1 MLGIEF
7 FKHFFWLASPFNG
20 DLLRKYGDFNGFFIT
35 FQWGFHHFHD
45 EQMVTQPIKN
55 VAI

>member
-7 FKHFFWLASPFNG
+7 FKHFFFGWHHH
-20 DLLRKYGDFNGFFIT
+20 LLGIYWENMEISM
-35 FQWGFHHFHD
+35 GFHDFHD
-45 EQMVTQPIKN
+45 EQMVTQPIKKN